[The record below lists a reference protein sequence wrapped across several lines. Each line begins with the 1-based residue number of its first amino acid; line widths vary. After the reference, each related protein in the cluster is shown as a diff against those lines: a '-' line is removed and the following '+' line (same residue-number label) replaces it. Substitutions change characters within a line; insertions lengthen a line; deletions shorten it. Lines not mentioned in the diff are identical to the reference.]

1 MRFKGTYRIL
11 PELDVNTHDFPR
23 DANDEIDDGYDD
35 LYISCY
41 YGNKIFM
48 YGHDVNK
55 RAILSAY
62 IPSLGR
68 GRNIKRVLDDKAIPY
83 TDYLESDSEVCFNFK
98 AKDIEE
104 VAKLLKAKTAGADI
118 SPFSVKNL
126 PKNKDVEIP
135 SDEIERYREITSKVQ
150 KGDLLLIHKIT
161 SDFLSAVLQ
170 KRYTKYDKKFDYK
183 RDMKKL
189 MLARQIKEYIWTKEM
204 WEEYLQYLDKEIQK
218 YYNGGVKNS
227 KRNAN

>member
-1 MRFKGTYRIL
+1 MSHYLMKYKGTYRIL

-23 DANDEIDDGYDD
+23 DANGEIADGYDD

-68 GRNIKRVLDDKAIPY
+68 GRNIKKVLDDKEIPY
-83 TDYLESDSEVCFNFK
+83 TDYLETDSEVCFNFK
-98 AKDIEE
+98 AKHIEE

-126 PKNKDVEIP
+126 PRDKSVEIP
-135 SDEIERYREITSKVQ
+135 SDEIERYKEITNRVQ
-150 KGDLLLIHKIT
+150 KDDLLLIHKIT
-161 SDFLSAVLQ
+161 SNFLCSILQ
-170 KRYTKYDKKFDYK
+170 KKYRKYDKKFDYK

-189 MLARQIKEYIWTKEM
+189 MLARQTKEYIWIKEM
-204 WEEYLQYLDKEIQK
+204 WEEYLMYLDKEITK
-218 YYNGGVKNS
+218 YYKGD
-227 KRNAN
+227 

>member
-1 MRFKGTYRIL
+1 MSHYLMKYKGTYRIL
-11 PELDVNTHDFPR
+11 PELDVDTHDFPR
-23 DANDEIDDGYDD
+23 DANGEIADGYDD

-48 YGHDVNK
+48 YGHDMNK

-68 GRNIKRVLDDKAIPY
+68 GRNIKKALDDKEIPY
-83 TDYLESDSEVCFNFK
+83 TDYIETDSEVCFNFK

-126 PKNKDVEIP
+126 PKNKNVEIP
-135 SDEIERYREITSKVQ
+135 SSEIERYREIMNKVQ
-150 KGDLLLIHKIT
+150 KNDLLLIHKIT

-170 KRYTKYDKKFDYK
+170 KKYRKYDKKFDYK

-204 WEEYLQYLDKEIQK
+204 WEEYLKYLNKEIADFYKQ
-218 YYNGGVKNS
+218 G
-227 KRNAN
+227 